1 MCWIEIKDN
10 INVQVADK
18 DFEVYKIVLDA
29 NKQSCTS
36 IVRGFNYTVGTLY
49 AIPTIESK
57 VIDPYCG
64 KIKIE
69 KAYHSYTEVHFIW
82 DSSYYIHCGA
92 TICKDMLFGKRGICI
107 PFENDWYI
115 ATFIIPKG
123 SRYIINTKGEIVS
136 NKIIYTGRYLKL
148 QYYVLVLLC

>member
-10 INVQVADK
+10 VNVQITDK
-18 DFEVYKIVLDA
+18 DFKVYKIVLDA
-29 NKQSCTS
+29 SKQSCTS
-36 IVRGFNYTVGTLY
+36 IVKGFVYTANTLY

-69 KAYHSYTEVHFIW
+69 KAYHSYTGIHFICN
-82 DSSYYIHCGA
+82 SSYYIHCGA
-92 TICKDMLFGKRGICI
+92 TRCKDVLFGKRGICI

-123 SRYIINTKGEIVS
+123 STYIINTKGEVVS
-136 NKIIYTGRYLKL
+136 DKIIYTGRYLKL
-148 QYYVLVLLC
+148 

>member
-10 INVQVADK
+10 INVQIANK
-18 DFEVYKIVLDA
+18 DFKVYKIVLDA

-36 IVRGFNYTVGTLY
+36 IVKGFNYAVNTLH
-49 AIPTIESK
+49 AISTIESK

-69 KAYHSYTEVHFIW
+69 KAYHSYTGIHFI
-82 DSSYYIHCGA
+82 CGA
-92 TICKDMLFGKRGICI
+92 SYCILGGATRCRDLLFGKQKVCI
-107 PFENDWYI
+107 PIKNDGYV

-123 SRYIINTKGEIVS
+123 ATYIINTKGEVVS
-136 NKIIYTGRYLKL
+136 DKIIYTGKYLKL
-148 QYYVLVLLC
+148 

>member
-29 NKQSCTS
+29 NKQSCSS

-136 NKIIYTGRYLKL
+136 DKIIYTGRYLKL
-148 QYYVLVLLC
+148 

>member
-10 INVQVADK
+10 VNFQIADK
-18 DFEVYKIVLDA
+18 DFKVYKIVFDA

-36 IVRGFNYTVGTLY
+36 IVRGFNYTVNILY
-49 AIPTIESK
+49 AIPIESE

-69 KAYHSYTEVHFIW
+69 KAYHSYTGIHFIW
-82 DSSYYIHCGA
+82 DASYYILDRA
-92 TICKDMLFGKRGICI
+92 TRYKDFLFGKQKVCI
-107 PFENDWYI
+107 PIKNDAYI

-123 SRYIINTKGEIVS
+123 ATYIINTKGEIVS
-136 NKIIYTGRYLKL
+136 DKIMYTGRYLKL
-148 QYYVLVLLC
+148 

>member
-10 INVQVADK
+10 INVQIADK
-18 DFEVYKIVLDA
+18 DFKVYKIVLDA

-36 IVRGFNYTVGTLY
+36 IVKGFNYIVNTLY

-57 VIDPYCG
+57 VINPYCG
-64 KIKIE
+64 EIKIE
-69 KAYHSYTEVHFIW
+69 KAYHSYTGIHFICN
-82 DSSYYIHCGA
+82 SSYYIHCGA
-92 TICKDMLFGKRGICI
+92 TRCKDVLFGKRGICI

-123 SRYIINTKGEIVS
+123 STYIINTKGEVVFDT
-136 NKIIYTGRYLKL
+136 IIYTGKYIKL
-148 QYYVLVLLC
+148 

>member
-1 MCWIEIKDN
+1 MCWMEIKDN
-10 INVQVADK
+10 VNIQVADK
-18 DFEVYKIVLDA
+18 DFKVYKIVLDA

-36 IVRGFNYTVGTLY
+36 IVKGFVYTVNTLY

-57 VIDPYCG
+57 VFDPYHG
-64 KIKIE
+64 RIKIE

-123 SRYIINTKGEIVS
+123 SKYIINTKGEIVS
-136 NKIIYTGRYLKL
+136 DKIIYTGRYLKL
-148 QYYVLVLLC
+148 

>member
-10 INVQVADK
+10 INVQIADK
-18 DFEVYKIVLDA
+18 DFKVYKIVLDA
-29 NKQSCTS
+29 SKQSCKS
-36 IVRGFNYTVGTLY
+36 IVKGFNYTVNTLY

-64 KIKIE
+64 KIKIV
-69 KAYHSYTEVHFIW
+69 KAYHSYTEIHFIC
-82 DSSYYIHCGA
+82 DSSYLIHR
-92 TICKDMLFGKRGICI
+92 CKDFLFGKQKVCI
-107 PFENDWYI
+107 PIKNDAYI

-123 SRYIINTKGEIVS
+123 ATYIINTKGEIVS

-148 QYYVLVLLC
+148 

>member
-1 MCWIEIKDN
+1 MCWIENTRSFDLQIANRN
-10 INVQVADK
+10 I
-18 DFEVYKIVLDA
+18 EVYKIVSDA

-36 IVRGFNYTVGTLY
+36 IVKGFNYAVNTLY

-57 VIDPYCG
+57 VINPYCE

-69 KAYHSYTEVHFIW
+69 KAYHSYTGIHFIW
-82 DSSYYIHCGA
+82 DSSYCIHNGA
-92 TICKDMLFGKRGICI
+92 TRCRDVLFGKRGICI

-123 SRYIINTKGEIVS
+123 ATYIINTKGEIVS
-136 NKIIYTGRYLKL
+136 DKIRYTGKYIKL
-148 QYYVLVLLC
+148 